1 MKEPCNVSKCFK
13 TFYSS
18 LNFSNSFNLP
28 KWLEQF
34 SSFNCY
40 NIADLFYHLI
50 VGLACGHFSNSFQ
63 ALISTFYSPEH
74 FSSFMSKLIATF
86 LLGYQP
92 HFS

>member
-1 MKEPCNVSKCFK
+1 MKEPYNVFKCFK

-40 NIADLFYHLI
+40 NIVDRFYHLI
-50 VGLACGHFSNSFQ
+50 IDLACGHSFNSSQ
-63 ALISTFYSPEH
+63 V
-74 FSSFMSKLIATF
+74 
-86 LLGYQP
+86 
-92 HFS
+92 